1 MRNKLFLTFFLISIS
16 SYKSINTSGIQE
28 LQHYATTTIT
38 LTLTTCSGFASRC
51 MLDDSANI
59 RNTPIYDMAMES
71 SRHIIVDY
79 QNKMHMHIVM
89 KELQNNLINI
99 MLRSIVFL
107 STADLVHRTRAHSK
121 EAGVYI
127 FLLI

>member
-1 MRNKLFLTFFLISIS
+1 MI
-16 SYKSINTSGIQE
+16 
-28 LQHYATTTIT
+28 
-38 LTLTTCSGFASRC
+38 
-51 MLDDSANI
+51 DDSANI
-59 RNTPIYDMAMES
+59 RNTSIYDMAMES
-71 SRHIIVDY
+71 SRHIIDY

-107 STADLVHRTRAHSK
+107 STADLVHRTRAHSE

>member
-1 MRNKLFLTFFLISIS
+1 MI
-16 SYKSINTSGIQE
+16 
-28 LQHYATTTIT
+28 
-38 LTLTTCSGFASRC
+38 
-51 MLDDSANI
+51 DDSANI

-107 STADLVHRTRAHSK
+107 STADLVHRTRAHSE

>member
-1 MRNKLFLTFFLISIS
+1 MI
-16 SYKSINTSGIQE
+16 
-28 LQHYATTTIT
+28 
-38 LTLTTCSGFASRC
+38 
-51 MLDDSANI
+51 DDSANI
-59 RNTPIYDMAMES
+59 RNTSIYDMAMES

-121 EAGVYI
+121 EAGAYI

>member
-1 MRNKLFLTFFLISIS
+1 
-16 SYKSINTSGIQE
+16 
-28 LQHYATTTIT
+28 
-38 LTLTTCSGFASRC
+38 
-51 MLDDSANI
+51 
-59 RNTPIYDMAMES
+59 
-71 SRHIIVDY
+71 
-79 QNKMHMHIVM
+79 MHIVM

>member
-1 MRNKLFLTFFLISIS
+1 MI
-16 SYKSINTSGIQE
+16 
-28 LQHYATTTIT
+28 
-38 LTLTTCSGFASRC
+38 
-51 MLDDSANI
+51 DDSANI
-59 RNTPIYDMAMES
+59 RNTSIYDMAMES

-121 EAGVYI
+121 EAGGYI

>member
-1 MRNKLFLTFFLISIS
+1 MI
-16 SYKSINTSGIQE
+16 
-28 LQHYATTTIT
+28 
-38 LTLTTCSGFASRC
+38 
-51 MLDDSANI
+51 DDSANI
-59 RNTPIYDMAMES
+59 RNTSIYDMAMES

-121 EAGVYI
+121 EAVVYI